1 MEFHNPPDVQSVPS
15 VDALHI
21 VNKKHKEEV
30 DVLDKRISGL
40 KDEIQNL
47 RDRNDSQMKQLRE
60 WSIDTDYIEQHE
72 LTDDF
77 NALIDKHKEVFKTIK
92 DDVSLVAEGEYTDNT
107 ANMNDKLVDEF
118 VDMYKE
124 LIEKL
129 VNYEFMYK
137 WSVSGTVDFSIGE
150 IDAKDA
156 KEAEDVAR
164 DMCYEG
170 FTNYEVEVD
179 DVDASNV
186 EQQ

>member
-1 MEFHNPPDVQSVPS
+1 M
-15 VDALHI
+15 
-21 VNKKHKEEV
+21 NKKHKEEV
-30 DVLDKRISGL
+30 DAL
-40 KDEIQNL
+40 KAEMQAL

-60 WSIDTDYIEQHE
+60 WSIERDYIEQDE
-72 LTDDF
+72 LKDDF
-77 NALIDKHKEVFKTIK
+77 NALVAKFKELFNTIR
-92 DDVSLVAEGEYTDNT
+92 DDATLVSEAEYTDTNG
-107 ANMNDKLVDEF
+107 NMNIKIADEF
-118 VDMYKE
+118 YDLYRL

-129 VNYEFMYK
+129 QGYEFLYK

-150 IDAKDA
+150 IEAKDA
-156 KEAEDVAR
+156 NDAENIAR

>member
-1 MEFHNPPDVQSVPS
+1 MEFHNPTDVQSVPS
-15 VDALHI
+15 VDALHL

-30 DVLDKRISGL
+30 DAL
-40 KDEIQNL
+40 KAEMQAL

-60 WSIDTDYIEQHE
+60 WNTNTDYIEQDE
-72 LTDDF
+72 LKDDF
-77 NALIDKHKEVFKTIK
+77 TALFAKFKELFNTIR
-92 DDVSLVAEGEYTDNT
+92 DDATLVSEAEYTDTNG
-107 ANMNDKLVDEF
+107 NMNIKIADEF
-118 VDMYKE
+118 YDLYRL

-129 VNYEFMYK
+129 QGYEFLYK

-150 IDAKDA
+150 IEAKDA
-156 KEAEDVAR
+156 NDAENIAR

>member
-1 MEFHNPPDVQSVPS
+1 M
-15 VDALHI
+15 
-21 VNKKHKEEV
+21 NKKHKEEV
-30 DVLDKRISGL
+30 DAL
-40 KDEIQNL
+40 KAEMQAL

-60 WSIDTDYIEQHE
+60 WNTNTDYIEQDE
-72 LTDDF
+72 LKDDF
-77 NALIDKHKEVFKTIK
+77 TALFAKFKELFNTIR
-92 DDVSLVAEGEYTDNT
+92 DDATLVSEAEYTDTNG
-107 ANMNDKLVDEF
+107 NMNIKIADEF
-118 VDMYKE
+118 YDLYRL

-129 VNYEFMYK
+129 QGYEFLYK

-150 IDAKDA
+150 IEAKDA
-156 KEAEDVAR
+156 NDAENIAR